1 MSTTPQK
8 NDANQEIDL
17 SQISEKIGDLFQ
29 GVLTFIFN
37 VILFLKKNILILG
50 LIFVIGAVLG
60 FYLDKNSKV
69 YDNQIIVS
77 PNFVS
82 TDYLYAKI
90 DLINSKINDGDT
102 VFLKDEVGIKEPKK
116 LRIIEIEP
124 ITDVYKFIN
133 NGTANFELIKLMAED
148 GDLKKILEDNMTSK
162 NYPFHSI
169 FFTTDDSTNDAKTVQ
184 PLLNYLNKSEYYST
198 IQKEYINN
206 INIKMVQ
213 NDTIINQINGFLKGF
228 SNTVNGSQ
236 KSDKLVYYNEN
247 SQLNEVI
254 KTKEML
260 ISEQG
265 THRLELVNLDKII
278 KDSSTTIN
286 IKNNKSV
293 NGKMKFIL
301 PFLLLFVY
309 ILGVII
315 RSFYRN
321 QTLKSNR

>member
-1 MSTTPQK
+1 MSTTPLK

-37 VILFLKKNILILG
+37 VILFLKKNILIVG

-77 PNFVS
+77 PNFGS

>member
-77 PNFVS
+77 PNFGS

>member
-77 PNFVS
+77 PNFGS

-278 KDSSTTIN
+278 KDSITTIN